1 MSLYGSNAEYALHCL
16 LFLTPLPEGQA
27 LSTRDL
33 AECQGISPSLVAKL
47 FTSLQRAGIV
57 RAQEGSRGGFS
68 LARGAGTITML
79 EVVDAVEGRKKLF
92 DCKEIRANCVLFGGC
107 PPDWATSGLCD
118 INAAML
124 SAERAMRAELAKRT
138 LADLAR
144 RVAGKMPSGFAEESA
159 RWLGKRAARRTRH
172 DMRFDGAGR

>member
-16 LFLTPLPEGQA
+16 LFLVPLPEGQA
-27 LSTRDL
+27 LSARDL

-47 FTSLQRAGIV
+47 FTQLQKAGLV
-57 RAQEGSRGGFS
+57 RAQEGVRGGFS
-68 LARGAGTITML
+68 LARPAEAISML

-92 DCKEIRANCVLFGGC
+92 DCKEIRAKCLLFGGC
-107 PPDWATSGLCD
+107 APDWATSGLCD

-124 SAERAMRAELAKRT
+124 SAERAMRAELGKRS

-144 RVAGKMPSGFAEESA
+144 KVGAKMDPDFAGQSA
-159 RWLGKRAARRTRH
+159 RWLSERAAGRRRG
-172 DMRFDGAGR
+172 DPSSEGVSG